1 MNQGQDPGAM
11 NQGQG
16 QDQGAVN
23 QGQGQARSALRL
35 AYRARVLVVL
45 AAILVAL
52 LVAAGHRPAFVL
64 GIVLFVV
71 GILVSVILHE
81 AGHFLTAK
89 KFGMKA
95 TQFFVGFG
103 PTLWS
108 MRRGE
113 TEYGV
118 KALPFGAFVRIT
130 GMTTLDEVDPADE
143 PRSMR
148 NKPAWQRAIVM
159 VAGSFMHFA
168 LAFVLLLIL
177 AIGVGRAND
186 NTTTIGSVSPCVPAS
201 LKAFDQ
207 GSCAHNRGAAPA
219 KAAGI
224 KPGDKIIA
232 INGKPVHNWTD
243 LGTAIR
249 AQSPNQEMAVTVE
262 RDGQQLTLHA
272 TPATVP
278 GRKGSYLGI
287 GDAVIFTRSN
297 PIAAVAFAGSAFGEV
312 LTGSA
317 EAFAKLPAALPDLFA
332 KDRAKTPAAN
342 VSSMVGA
349 ADIAGQAVASSGGWR
364 YAVSDLLLILISI
377 NIFIGAVN
385 LLPLL
390 PLDGGHL
397 AVIFYERIRAWLAR
411 LRGKP
416 DPGLVDLQKLI
427 PVSVGVFVLLIGL
440 GVLLMAADIFNPVH
454 LVQ

>member
-1 MNQGQDPGAM
+1 MN
-11 NQGQG
+11 QG
-16 QDQGAVN
+16 QDQGAD
-23 QGQGQARSALRL
+23 QGQGQGAVSQGHAQGRL
-35 AYRARVLVVL
+35 AAAAFQWRILLFAAVILLLLFL
-45 AAILVAL
+45 A
-52 LVAAGHRPAFVL
+52 GRHNPAFVL
-64 GIVLFVV
+64 GIVLFVL
-71 GILVSVILHE
+71 GILISVILHE

-108 MRRGE
+108 TTRGE

-143 PRSMR
+143 PRAMR

-159 VAGSFMHFA
+159 AAGSFMHFA

-177 AIGVGRAND
+177 ALGIGLAND

-201 LKAFDQ
+201 LTAFDQ
-207 GSCAHNRGAAPA
+207 GSCKNNLGAAPA
-219 KAAGI
+219 QRAGL

-232 INGKPVHNWTD
+232 IDGKPVHNWTQ

-249 AQSPNQEMAVTVE
+249 AQPAGQPMAVTVE
-262 RDGQQLTLHA
+262 RDGRELTLTA
-272 TPATVP
+272 VPATVP
-278 GRKGSYLGI
+278 GRRGAYLGI
-287 GDAVIFTRSN
+287 GDDVIFTRSN
-297 PIAAVAFAGSAFGEV
+297 PIAAVTFAGSAFGQV
-312 LTGSA
+312 VAGSA
-317 EAFAKLPAALPDLFA
+317 EAVAKLPAAIPDLFA

-397 AVIFYERIRAWLAR
+397 AVLFYERIRAWLAR

-427 PVSVGVFVLLIGL
+427 PVSVGVFALLIGL

-454 LVQ
+454 LVN

>member
-1 MNQGQDPGAM
+1 M

-16 QDQGAVN
+16 RDAMDPG
-23 QGQGQARSALRL
+23 QGQGGPVPAASRWGTLSRGRIALFITAL
-35 AYRARVLVVL
+35 LLVVF
-45 AAILVAL
+45 VASQ
-52 LVAAGHRPAFVL
+52 HSPAFVL
-64 GIVLFVV
+64 GVFLFLL
-71 GILVSVILHE
+71 GLLISVILHE

-89 KFGMKA
+89 KFGMQA
-95 TQFFVGFG
+95 TQFFIGIG

-108 MRRGE
+108 VTRGE

-118 KALPFGAFVRIT
+118 KAFPLLAFVRIT

-159 VAGSFMHFA
+159 AAGSFMHFA
-168 LAFVLLLIL
+168 FAFVLLLTL
-177 AIGVGRAND
+177 AIGIGQAND
-186 NTTTIGSVSPCVPAS
+186 NTTAIGSVSPCVPAS

-207 GSCAHNRGAAPA
+207 GSCKGSLGAAPA
-219 KAAGI
+219 QRAGI

-232 INGKPVHNWTD
+232 IDGKPVHNWTQ

-249 AQSPNQEMAVTVE
+249 AHPAGQPMAVTVK
-262 RDGQQLTLHA
+262 RDGRKLTLTA
-272 TPATVP
+272 EPATVP
-278 GRKGSYLGI
+278 GRDGSYLGI

-297 PIAAVAFAGSAFGEV
+297 PIAAVAFAGSAFGQV
-312 LTGSA
+312 VVGSA
-317 EAFAKLPAALPDLFA
+317 QAVAKLPAALPDLFA

-349 ADIAGQAVASSGGWR
+349 ADIAGQAVASSGGWK

-377 NIFIGAVN
+377 NIFLGLAN

-390 PLDGGHL
+390 PMDGGHL

-416 DPGLVDLQKLI
+416 DPGLVDMQKLV
-427 PVSVGVFVLLIGL
+427 PVMVGAFVLLIGL
-440 GVLLMAADIFNPVH
+440 AVLLMAADIFNPVH
-454 LVQ
+454 LVN

>member
-1 MNQGQDPGAM
+1 M

-16 QDQGAVN
+16 DGQA
-23 QGQGQARSALRL
+23 QGQGGPATVAPRVRMITVRAL
-35 AYRARVLVVL
+35 LVI
-45 AAILVAL
+45 AAALVAL
-52 LVAAGHRPAFVL
+52 LLGARHGWAFVL
-64 GIVLFVV
+64 GIALFVL
-71 GILVSVILHE
+71 GILISVILHE

-89 KFGMKA
+89 SFGMKA

-108 MRRGE
+108 TVRGE

-177 AIGVGRAND
+177 AIGIGQAND

-207 GSCAHNRGAAPA
+207 GSCTHSQGAAPA

-232 INGKPVHNWTD
+232 IDGKPVHNWVQ

-249 AQSPNQEMAVTVE
+249 AQPAGQPMAVTVE
-262 RDGQQLTLHA
+262 RDGQELTLHA
-272 TPATVP
+272 VPATVP
-278 GRKGSYLGI
+278 GRNGSYLGI

-297 PIAAVAFAGSAFGEV
+297 PIAALTFAGSAFGEV

-317 EAFAKLPAALPDLFA
+317 QAVAKLPAALPDLFA

-349 ADIAGQAVASSGGWR
+349 ADIAGQAVSSGGGWR
-364 YAVSDLLLILISI
+364 YVVSDLLLILISI

>member
-1 MNQGQDPGAM
+1 MN
-11 NQGQG
+11 QG
-16 QDQGAVN
+16 QDQGAD
-23 QGQGQARSALRL
+23 QGQGQGAVSQGHAQGRL
-35 AYRARVLVVL
+35 AAAAFQWRILLFAAVILLLLFL
-45 AAILVAL
+45 A
-52 LVAAGHRPAFVL
+52 GRHNPAFVL
-64 GIVLFVV
+64 GIVLFVL
-71 GILVSVILHE
+71 GILISVILHE

-108 MRRGE
+108 TTRGE

-143 PRSMR
+143 PRAMR

-159 VAGSFMHFA
+159 AAGSFMHFA

-177 AIGVGRAND
+177 ALGIGLAND

-201 LKAFDQ
+201 LTAFDQ
-207 GSCAHNRGAAPA
+207 GSCKNNLGAAPA
-219 KAAGI
+219 QRAGL

-232 INGKPVHNWTD
+232 IDGKPVHNWTQ

-249 AQSPNQEMAVTVE
+249 AQPAGQPMAVTVE
-262 RDGQQLTLHA
+262 RDGRELTLTA
-272 TPATVP
+272 VPATVP
-278 GRKGSYLGI
+278 GRRGAYLGI
-287 GDAVIFTRSN
+287 GDDVIFTRSN
-297 PIAAVAFAGSAFGEV
+297 PIAAVTFAGSAFGQV
-312 LTGSA
+312 VAGSA
-317 EAFAKLPAALPDLFA
+317 EAVAKLPAAIPDLFA

-397 AVIFYERIRAWLAR
+397 AVLFYERIRAWLAR

-416 DPGLVDLQKLI
+416 DPGLVDLQKLV
-427 PVSVGVFVLLIGL
+427 PVMVGVFVLLIGL
-440 GVLLMAADIFNPVH
+440 AVLLMAADIFNPVH
-454 LVQ
+454 LPQ

>member
-1 MNQGQDPGAM
+1 VN
-11 NQGQG
+11 QG
-16 QDQGAVN
+16 QDQGADP
-23 QGQGQARSALRL
+23 GQRRL
-35 AYRARVLVVL
+35 TTDASPGRMATVRVLL
-45 AAILVAL
+45 AIAATL
-52 LVAAGHRPAFVL
+52 LVLFLGVRHSPAFVL

-71 GILVSVILHE
+71 GILISVILHE

-108 MRRGE
+108 TTRGE
-113 TEYGV
+113 TEYGI
-118 KALPFGAFVRIT
+118 KTLPFGAFVRIT

-143 PRSMR
+143 PRAMR

-159 VAGSFMHFA
+159 AAGSFMHFA

-177 AIGVGRAND
+177 ALGIGLAND

-201 LKAFDQ
+201 LTAFDQ
-207 GSCAHNRGAAPA
+207 GSCKNNLGAAPA
-219 KAAGI
+219 QRAGI

-232 INGKPVHNWTD
+232 IDGKPVHNWTE

-249 AQSPNQEMAVTVE
+249 AQPAGQPMAVTVE
-262 RDGQQLTLHA
+262 RDGRELTLTA
-272 TPATVP
+272 VPATVP
-278 GRKGSYLGI
+278 GRRGAYLGI
-287 GDAVIFTRSN
+287 GDDVIFTRSN
-297 PIAAVAFAGSAFGEV
+297 PIAAVTFAGSAFGQV
-312 LTGSA
+312 VVGSA
-317 EAFAKLPAALPDLFA
+317 EAVAKLPAAIPDLFA

-397 AVIFYERIRAWLAR
+397 AVLFYERIRAWLAR

-416 DPGLVDLQKLI
+416 DPGLVDLQKLV

-440 GVLLMAADIFNPVH
+440 AVLLMAADIFNPVH
-454 LVQ
+454 LPQ

>member
-1 MNQGQDPGAM
+1 MNQ
-11 NQGQG
+11 
-16 QDQGAVN
+16 
-23 QGQGQARSALRL
+23 RRL
-35 AYRARVLVVL
+35 AAGRVLLLIAVILVVL
-45 AAILVAL
+45 YLGAR
-52 LVAAGHRPAFVL
+52 HSPAFVL

-71 GILVSVILHE
+71 GILISVILHE

-108 MRRGE
+108 TTRGE
-113 TEYGV
+113 TEYGF
-118 KALPFGAFVRIT
+118 KALPFLAFVRIT

-143 PRSMR
+143 PRAMR

-177 AIGVGRAND
+177 ALGIGRAND
-186 NTTTIGSVSPCVPAS
+186 DTTTIGSVSPCVPVS

-207 GSCAHNRGAAPA
+207 GSCAGSSGAAPA
-219 KAAGI
+219 KQAGI

-232 INGKPVHNWTD
+232 INGKPVHTWTG

-249 AQSPNQEMAVTVE
+249 AQPAGQPMTVTVL
-262 RDGQQLTLHA
+262 RDGHTLTLQA
-272 TPATVP
+272 APASVP
-278 GRKGSYLGI
+278 GRRGSYLGI
-287 GDAVIFTRSN
+287 GDGVVFQRTSPLGAL
-297 PIAAVAFAGSAFGEV
+297 AFAGSAFGQV

-317 EAFAKLPAALPDLFA
+317 EAVAKLPAALPDLFA
-332 KDRAKTPAAN
+332 QDRAKTPAAN

-349 ADIAGQAVASSGGWR
+349 ASIAGQAVASSGGWR
-364 YAVSDLLLILISI
+364 FAVSDLLLILISI

-416 DPGLVDLQKLI
+416 DPGLVDLQRLI

>member
-1 MNQGQDPGAM
+1 MKLVG
-11 NQGQG
+11 
-16 QDQGAVN
+16 
-23 QGQGQARSALRL
+23 ALRL
-35 AYRARVLVVL
+35 TRYLLFALVL
-45 AAILVAL
+45 AAAL
-52 LVAAGHRPAFVL
+52 FLAGRHHPAYVL
-64 GIVLFVV
+64 GVFIFIAAL
-71 GILVSVILHE
+71 IVSVILHE
-81 AGHFLTAK
+81 LGHFLTAK

-95 TQFFVGFG
+95 TQFFIGFG

-108 MRRGE
+108 TTRGE

-118 KALPFGAFVRIT
+118 KALPLGAFVRIT

-177 AIGVGRAND
+177 AIGIGQAND

-207 GSCAHNRGAAPA
+207 GSCTHSQGAAPA

-232 INGKPVHNWTD
+232 IDGKPVHNWVQ

-249 AQSPNQEMAVTVE
+249 AQPAGQPMAVTVE
-262 RDGQQLTLHA
+262 RDGQELTLHA
-272 TPATVP
+272 VPATVP
-278 GRKGSYLGI
+278 GRNGSYLGI

-297 PIAAVAFAGSAFGEV
+297 PIAAVAFAGSAFGQV

-317 EAFAKLPAALPDLFA
+317 EAVAKLPAALPDLFA
-332 KDRAKTPAAN
+332 KNRAKTPAAN

-364 YAVSDLLLILISI
+364 YTVSDLLLILISI

>member
-1 MNQGQDPGAM
+1 MSFLLG
-11 NQGQG
+11 
-16 QDQGAVN
+16 
-23 QGQGQARSALRL
+23 
-35 AYRARVLVVL
+35 VVIFIV
-45 AAILVAL
+45 AIL
-52 LVAAGHRPAFVL
+52 
-64 GIVLFVV
+64 I
-71 GILVSVILHE
+71 SVILHE
-81 AGHFLTAK
+81 LGHFLTAK

-95 TQFFVGFG
+95 TQFFIGFG
-103 PTLWS
+103 QTLWS
-108 MRRGE
+108 TTRGE
-113 TEYGV
+113 TEYGI

-168 LAFVLLLIL
+168 LAFVLLLFL
-177 AIGVGRAND
+177 AIGIGQAND
-186 NTTTIGSVSPCVPAS
+186 NTTSIGSLSTCVPAS

-207 GSCAHNRGAAPA
+207 GSCANSLGRAPA
-219 KAAGI
+219 VKAGI

-232 INGKPVHNWTD
+232 IAGKPVHNWTG

-249 AQSPNQEMAVTVE
+249 AQPAGRPVAVTVL
-262 RDGQQLTLHA
+262 RDGRQLTLYA

-278 GRKGSYLGI
+278 GRQGSYLGI
-287 GDAVIFTRSN
+287 GDAVVFQRSG
-297 PIAAVAFAGSAFGEV
+297 PLGAVSFAGSAFGQV
-312 LTGSA
+312 LTGSVA
-317 EAFAKLPAALPDLFA
+317 AVAKLPAALPDLFA
-332 KDRAKTPAAN
+332 KDRAKTPAGN

-349 ADIAGQAVASSGGWR
+349 ADIAGQAVASGGGWE
-364 YAVSDLLLILISI
+364 YSVSDLLLIVISI
-377 NIFIGAVN
+377 NIFIGAFN

-411 LRGKP
+411 LRGRP

-427 PVSVGVFVLLIGL
+427 PVSVMVFGLLIGL

>member
-1 MNQGQDPGAM
+1 VN
-11 NQGQG
+11 QG
-16 QDQGAVN
+16 QDQGAD
-23 QGQGQARSALRL
+23 QGQGQGAVSQGHAQGRL
-35 AYRARVLVVL
+35 AAAAFQWRILLFAAVILLLLFL
-45 AAILVAL
+45 A
-52 LVAAGHRPAFVL
+52 GRHNPAFVL
-64 GIVLFVV
+64 GIVLFVL
-71 GILVSVILHE
+71 GILISVILHE

-108 MRRGE
+108 TTRGE

-143 PRSMR
+143 PRAMR

-159 VAGSFMHFA
+159 AAGSFMHFA

-177 AIGVGRAND
+177 ALGIGLAND

-201 LKAFDQ
+201 LTAFDQ
-207 GSCAHNRGAAPA
+207 GSCKNNLGAAPA
-219 KAAGI
+219 QRAGL

-232 INGKPVHNWTD
+232 IDGKPVHNWTQ

-249 AQSPNQEMAVTVE
+249 AQPAGQPMAVTVE
-262 RDGQQLTLHA
+262 RDGRELTLTA
-272 TPATVP
+272 VPATVP
-278 GRKGSYLGI
+278 GRRGAYLGI
-287 GDAVIFTRSN
+287 GDDVIFTRSN
-297 PIAAVAFAGSAFGEV
+297 PIAAVTFAGSAFGQV
-312 LTGSA
+312 VAGSA
-317 EAFAKLPAALPDLFA
+317 EAVAKLPAAIPDLFA

-397 AVIFYERIRAWLAR
+397 AVLFYERIRAWLAR

-427 PVSVGVFVLLIGL
+427 PVSVGVFALLIGL

-454 LVQ
+454 LVN

>member
-1 MNQGQDPGAM
+1 M

-16 QDQGAVN
+16 PGAN
-23 QGQGQARSALRL
+23 QGQGQGAMNQDQEQGRPALKPRGLIAARG
-35 AYRARVLVVL
+35 LVVL
-45 AAILVAL
+45 VAILVL
-52 LVAAGHRPAFVL
+52 LSLAARHSPAFAF

-71 GILVSVILHE
+71 GILISVILHE

-108 MRRGE
+108 TVRGE

-130 GMTTLDEVDPADE
+130 GMTTLDEVDSADE

-168 LAFVLLLIL
+168 LAFVLLLFL
-177 AIGVGRAND
+177 AIGIGQAND
-186 NTTTIGSVSPCVPAS
+186 NTTTIGSISSCVPAS

-207 GSCAHNRGAAPA
+207 GSCADNRGTAPA
-219 KAAGI
+219 KSAGI

-232 INGKPVHNWTD
+232 IDGKPVHNWTQ

-249 AQSPNQEMAVTVE
+249 AQSARQKMAVTVE
-262 RDGQQLTLHA
+262 RDGQTLTLHA

-278 GRKGSYLGI
+278 GRNGSYLGI

-297 PIAAVAFAGSAFGEV
+297 PIAALTFAGSAFGEV

-377 NIFIGAVN
+377 NIFIGAIN

-427 PVSVGVFVLLIGL
+427 PVSVGVFALLIGL

>member
-1 MNQGQDPGAM
+1 MNHGQGPDAM
-11 NQGQG
+11 NPDEGQG
-16 QDQGAVN
+16 FPDPVASRGRIGMVAVRGAV
-23 QGQGQARSALRL
+23 
-35 AYRARVLVVL
+35 VLG
-45 AAILVAL
+45 AILVAL
-52 LVAAGHRPAFVL
+52 LLGARHGWAFVL
-64 GIVLFVV
+64 GILLFVL
-71 GILVSVILHE
+71 GILISVILHE

-95 TQFFVGFG
+95 TQFFIGFG

-108 MRRGE
+108 TARGE

-118 KALPFGAFVRIT
+118 KALPLGAFVRIT

-177 AIGVGRAND
+177 AIGIGQAND
-186 NTTTIGSVSPCVPAS
+186 NTTTIGSISSCVPAN

-207 GSCAHNRGAAPA
+207 GSCTHSQGAAPA
-219 KAAGI
+219 KEAGI

-232 INGKPVHNWTD
+232 IDGKPVHNWTQ

-249 AQSPNQEMAVTVE
+249 AQPAGQPMAVTVQ
-262 RDGQQLTLHA
+262 RDGQELTLYPK
-272 TPATVP
+272 PATVP
-278 GRKGSYLGI
+278 GRDGSYLGI

-297 PIAAVAFAGSAFGEV
+297 PIAAVTFAGSAFGQV

-317 EAFAKLPAALPDLFA
+317 EAVAKLPAAIPDLFA

-364 YAVSDLLLILISI
+364 YTVSDLLLILISI